1 MLVMMLGVTNAWAAE
16 VTSAVTLSNGQYET
30 DHITWTVD
38 GITIQ
43 QLKGTST
50 NAVNSNYVA
59 SPRVYKGHILSF
71 SANSGY
77 AIKSISIT
85 YTGTYSGNSMTA
97 GTELNGTTVTD
108 NTTDVSRTW
117 ATVNDG
123 THVVSSVSEDG
134 LSQIYIQNVASATNT
149 QLRPTAI
156 SITYIA
162 ADDAKKIATVTIG
175 ESTLLVGAT
184 TTITTDGPEVTL
196 TTSDASIASVSGST
210 ITAEAAGAAT
220 ITATWDENNEYEA
233 GTKTFDVRVVEVTD
247 GEFDFT
253 TGYAYGSGLKQS
265 VNQVTTTKTF
275 TAGNI
280 TLTTSGNFA
289 WNTDGTLRIYSG
301 ASYALAAPEGYIIT
315 KIAFTGTQNLTSV
328 TVDSGS
334 LSGNGTAATWTG
346 RAQSVIITRDD
357 ANPFYNTITVT
368 YEAQGDKEEAGL
380 IYAPTSYTAT
390 IGGENTYPTLSN
402 PNELDVTY
410 ESSNT
415 GVATIDANGVVT
427 LVAAGTTTITA
438 SSEEDETYNAGS
450 ASYTLT
456 VVDPNAPGT
465 ENNPYTVAQA
475 RAAIDAG
482 TGVTGVY
489 ATGIVTEIPTAYSTQ
504 YSNITFNFTDEGGS
518 DILQAYRCIGDEAAN
533 VQVGDIVV
541 VSGNLTK
548 YNSTY
553 EFASGCTL
561 VSLTHPA
568 VAVEAP
574 TFSPV
579 AGTYAEAQSVTI
591 STETSGATIYYTT
604 DGTDPT
610 TSSSVYSSAIP
621 VSTTT
626 TIKAI
631 AVKGSDES
639 TVATAT
645 YYFCSATSPYTV
657 TQALAFNEY
666 PANEIYV
673 TGIVSTAPTQAPT
686 SNGELTYYISVDGEA
701 TNQLEVYK
709 GKGLEQAAFTAQDD
723 IQVGDIVTIFGNV
736 VIYGT
741 SNPIKEFAT
750 GNYLV
755 SFERPVSTEP
765 VINANATLSLA
776 YDATSGEIGY
786 TIENSVEGT
795 SLSANTTA
803 DWISNITVG
812 ESAVTF
818 TTTANEGD
826 ADRTATIIL
835 TYGEVTKEVTVTQ
848 KHYVVDYATLP
859 FEFDGGKADIE
870 GTNGLTQSGLGS
882 DYSSAPKL
890 KFDGSGDEMVL
901 KFNEQ
906 PGILTFNIKGNSFS
920 GGTFKVQTSAD
931 GVTYTDLET
940 YTTLGDTQSEEFDN
954 IATDVRYI
962 KWVYTEKVN
971 GNVALGNITLAK
983 YTAKY
988 AVNIDET
995 ITNGAVTAD
1004 KTEAPEGATVTLTV
1018 EPAEGYVLDVLTVT
1032 GESGTAVD
1040 VENSTFVMP
1049 AEPVTVSATF
1059 TKAPVITDGYKKV
1072 TSTEDLTD
1080 GEYLIVYESSS
1091 VAFNGGLETL
1101 DAVSNTISVEIS
1113 NNIIPSST
1121 EVDAATFT
1129 IDVTAGTL
1137 KSKSGK
1143 YIGVSSNSNGL
1154 NQTEEAGTYTHT
1166 FSIDEDGNAVISAV
1180 FDESTMALRF
1190 NKTSGQTRFRYF
1202 KNAGQEAIQLYK
1214 KFTSS
1219 EFLAGDVNGDNQVS
1233 IADVTALVN
1242 IILGKATPDTNP
1254 EYDFDAAD
1262 VNGDGGVPTIADVT
1276 ALVNIILGKDQ

>member
-1 MLVMMLGVTNAWAAE
+1 MLKKLQLKSWLLMLCMLVGVGNAWGAE

-301 ASYALAAPEGYIIT
+301 ALYALAAPEGYIIT

-390 IGGENTYPTLSN
+390 IGGENTFPTLSN

-450 ASYTLT
+450 SSYTLT

-489 ATGIVTEIPTAYSTQ
+489 ATGIVSEIVTAYNAQ
-504 YSNITFNFTDEGGS
+504 YGNITYNISADGS
-518 DILQAYRCIGDEAAN
+518 TTSDQLQAYRGKNYNGDN
-533 VQVGDIVV
+533 
-541 VSGNLTK
+541 
-548 YNSTY
+548 
-553 EFASGCTL
+553 F
-561 VSLTHPA
+561 
-568 VAVEAP
+568 
-574 TFSPV
+574 
-579 AGTYAEAQSVTI
+579 
-591 STETSGATIYYTT
+591 TS
-604 DGTDPT
+604 
-610 TSSSVYSSAIP
+610 
-621 VSTTT
+621 
-626 TIKAI
+626 
-631 AVKGSDES
+631 E
-639 TVATAT
+639 
-645 YYFCSATSPYTV
+645 
-657 TQALAFNEY
+657 
-666 PANEIYV
+666 
-673 TGIVSTAPTQAPT
+673 
-686 SNGELTYYISVDGEA
+686 
-701 TNQLEVYK
+701 
-709 GKGLEQAAFTAQDD
+709 DD
-723 IQVGDIVTIFGNV
+723 IQVGDVVVVYGNLKK
-736 VIYGT
+736 YNDT
-741 SNPIKEFAT
+741 YEFDS
-750 GNYLV
+750 GNQLV
-755 SFERPVSTEP
+755 SLTRPVSTDP
-765 VINANATLSLA
+765 VINATDVTIA
-776 YDATSGEIGY
+776 YNATSGSIEY
-786 TIENSVEGT
+786 TIENVVEGT
-795 SLSANTTA
+795 ILTA
-803 DWISNITVG
+803 TSEAEWISGITVG
-812 ESAVTF
+812 ESAVSF
-818 TTTANEGD
+818 TTTANESD
-826 ADRTATIIL
+826 ADRTATITL
-835 TYGEVTKEVTVTQ
+835 AYEGAVDKTVTVTQ
-848 KHYVVDYATLP
+848 GHYIVDYATLP
-859 FEFDGGKADIE
+859 FAFDGGKAAIE
-870 GTNGLTQSGLGS
+870 NTNGLTQNGLGS
-882 DYSSAPKL
+882 DYNNSPKL
-890 KFDGSGDEMVL
+890 KFDSTGDELVL
-901 KFNEQ
+901 KFNKR
-906 PGILTFNIKGNSFS
+906 PGTLTFDIQGNGFS
-920 GGTFKVQTSAD
+920 GGTFKVQTSED
-931 GVTYTDLET
+931 GETYTDLKT
-940 YTTLGDTQSEEFDN
+940 YTELASSSSESFDDIDKN
-954 IATDVRYI
+954 VRYI
-962 KWVYTEKVN
+962 KWVYTEKVS
-971 GNVALGNITLAK
+971 GNVALGNI
-983 YTAKY
+983 
-988 AVNIDET
+988 I
-995 ITNGAVTAD
+995 
-1004 KTEAPEGATVTLTV
+1004 
-1018 EPAEGYVLDVLTVT
+1018 LDR
-1032 GESGTAVD
+1032 
-1040 VENSTFVMP
+1040 
-1049 AEPVTVSATF
+1049 
-1059 TKAPVITDGYKKV
+1059 KI
-1072 TSTEDLTD
+1072 
-1080 GEYLIVYESSS
+1080 
-1091 VAFNGGLETL
+1091 
-1101 DAVSNTISVEIS
+1101 
-1113 NNIIPSST
+1113 
-1121 EVDAATFT
+1121 
-1129 IDVTAGTL
+1129 L
-1137 KSKSGK
+1137 K
-1143 YIGVSSNSNGL
+1143 
-1154 NQTEEAGTYTHT
+1154 
-1166 FSIDEDGNAVISAV
+1166 
-1180 FDESTMALRF
+1180 
-1190 NKTSGQTRFRYF
+1190 
-1202 KNAGQEAIQLYK
+1202 
-1214 KFTSS
+1214 
-1219 EFLAGDVNGDNQVS
+1219 GDVN
-1233 IADVTALVN
+1233 
-1242 IILGKATPDTNP
+1242 
-1254 EYDFDAAD
+1254 E
-1262 VNGDGGVPTIADVT
+1262 DGEVTIADVT
-1276 ALVNIILGKDQ
+1276 TLVNIILGKDQ